1 MAKLAGAHMEVNPQK
16 RGAAGHQTPR
26 LAIILIALLALIH
39 VPRIA
44 AFQLAQD
51 AFAGHESAAWL
62 YPALVDVFIGLT
74 APLVAFA
81 IWRKT
86 GLAVW
91 VAALVWFTVSIVD
104 IFNAVTTTL
113 NMAVPFPHGLPF
125 GSRSTFV
132 TYLLVSAV
140 VEGMAIVW
148 LTRGKM
154 RSHYF
159 GSLGPGSQ

>member
-26 LAIILIALLALIH
+26 LAIILIALLALIQ

-51 AFAGHESAAWL
+51 VFAGHESAAWL
-62 YPALVDVFIGLT
+62 YPALVDVFIGIT
-74 APLVAFA
+74 APFVAFA
-81 IWRKT
+81 IWRTT

-91 VAALVWFTVSIVD
+91 VATLVWFTVSIFD
-104 IFNAVTTTL
+104 IFDAMTTTL

-140 VEGMAIVW
+140 FEGMAIAW

-154 RSHYF
+154 RAHYF
-159 GSLGPGSQ
+159 ASLRPASQ

>member
-26 LAIILIALLALIH
+26 PAIILIALLALIQ

-44 AFQLAQD
+44 AFQLAQHV
-51 AFAGHESAAWL
+51 FAGHESAAWL
-62 YPALVDVFIGLT
+62 YPAFVDVFIGIT
-74 APLVAFA
+74 APFVAFA
-81 IWRKT
+81 IWRTT

-91 VAALVWFTVSIVD
+91 VAALLWFTVSIFD
-104 IFNAVTTTL
+104 IFDAMTTAL

-132 TYLLVSAV
+132 AYLLVSLL
-140 VEGMAIVW
+140 VEGTAMAW
-148 LTRGKM
+148 LTRWNM

-159 GSLGPGSQ
+159 GSFPSASP

>member
-1 MAKLAGAHMEVNPQK
+1 MARLASGHIEVNPQR
-16 RGAAGHQTPR
+16 RGVAGHQTPR
-26 LAIILIALLALIH
+26 LAILLIALLALIQ

-44 AFQLAQD
+44 AFQLAQEV
-51 AFAGHESAAWL
+51 FAGHESPAWL
-62 YPALVDVFIGLT
+62 NPPLVDVFIGIT

-81 IWRKT
+81 IWRRT

-91 VAALVWFTVSIVD
+91 VVAVVWFTVSIFDVFD
-104 IFNAVTTTL
+104 AMTTTL

-140 VEGMAIVW
+140 VEGTAIAW
-148 LTRGKM
+148 LTRARM

-159 GSLGPGSQ
+159 GSVGPGSQ

>member
-1 MAKLAGAHMEVNPQK
+1 MAKPAGAHMEVNPQK

-26 LAIILIALLALIH
+26 PAIILIALLALIQ

-44 AFQLAQD
+44 AFQLAQHV
-51 AFAGHESAAWL
+51 FAGHESAAWL
-62 YPALVDVFIGLT
+62 YPAFVDVFIGIT
-74 APLVAFA
+74 APFVAFA

-86 GLAVW
+86 GLAAW
-91 VAALVWFTVSIVD
+91 VAALLWFTVSIVD
-104 IFNAVTTTL
+104 IFDAMTTAL

>member
-1 MAKLAGAHMEVNPQK
+1 MAKLAGAHMEMNPQK
-16 RGAAGHQTPR
+16 RGAAVHQTPR
-26 LAIILIALLALIH
+26 LAINLIALLALIH
-39 VPRIA
+39 APRML
-44 AFQLAQD
+44 AFQLAH
-51 AFAGHESAAWL
+51 AVFAGHESAAWL
-62 YPALVDVFIGLT
+62 YPAFVDVFIGIT
-74 APLVAFA
+74 APFVAFA
-81 IWRKT
+81 IWRTT

-104 IFNAVTTTL
+104 IFDAMTTTL

-132 TYLLVSAV
+132 TYLVVSAV
-140 VEGMAIVW
+140 VEGTAIAW

>member
-1 MAKLAGAHMEVNPQK
+1 MDVNPQK

-26 LAIILIALLALIH
+26 LAIILIALLALIQ

-44 AFQLAQD
+44 AFQLVQD
-51 AFAGHESAAWL
+51 VFAGHESAAWL
-62 YPALVDVFIGLT
+62 YPPLVDIFIGIT
-74 APLVAFA
+74 APFVAFA
-81 IWRKT
+81 LWRTT

-91 VAALVWFTVSIVD
+91 VAALVWFTVSIFD
-104 IFNAVTTTL
+104 IFDAMTTAL

-132 TYLLVSAV
+132 TYLVVSAV
-140 VEGMAIVW
+140 VEGTAIAW
-148 LTRGKM
+148 LIRGRM

-159 GSLGPGSQ
+159 GSVGPGSQ

>member
-1 MAKLAGAHMEVNPQK
+1 MARLAGAHMEVNPQK

-39 VPRIA
+39 VPRIL
-44 AFQLAQD
+44 AFQLAQ
-51 AFAGHESAAWL
+51 AVFAGHESAAWL
-62 YPALVDVFIGLT
+62 YPAFVDIFIGIT
-74 APLVAFA
+74 APFVAFA
-81 IWRKT
+81 IWRTT

-91 VAALVWFTVSIVD
+91 VVALVWFTVSIFD
-104 IFNAVTTTL
+104 IFDAMTAAL

-132 TYLLVSAV
+132 TYLLVSLVIEGTAV
-140 VEGMAIVW
+140 AW

-159 GSLGPGSQ
+159 ASIRPASP

>member
-1 MAKLAGAHMEVNPQK
+1 MAKLAGESMEVNPQE
-16 RGAAGHQTPR
+16 RGATGNQTPR
-26 LAIILIALLALIH
+26 LAIILIALLALIQ

-44 AFQLAQD
+44 AFQLAQQVL
-51 AFAGHESAAWL
+51 AGHESAAWL
-62 YPALVDVFIGLT
+62 NPPLVDVFIGIT
-74 APLVAFA
+74 APFVAFA
-81 IWRKT
+81 IWRTT

-91 VAALVWFTVSIVD
+91 VAALVWFTFSIFD
-104 IFNAVTTTL
+104 IFDAMTTAL

-140 VEGMAIVW
+140 LEGTAIAW
-148 LTRGKM
+148 LTREEM

-159 GSLGPGSQ
+159 GSVGRGSQ